1 MAEDRVSYLHSRD
14 PSIDRS
20 RRVCPKKKFKL
31 LDRVAELD
39 ADFNDDDYDENNENS
54 SSTANSSEQVKN
66 GGLINSFGGSQQSI
80 DSSDSGATVYLR
92 LRPLPKPSPLYTV
105 ENNVLKVHNIEQS
118 TTNNKDLTEKHYEF
132 SNIFDNDASQH
143 DIYETCV
150 RSYIDNDESLTLLT
164 YGTSGSG
171 KTFTMH
177 GDNMNAGIIP
187 RAIEHIFTRYKYMI
201 SSTPGVKFDKGNIM
215 LVDESNYPVEERL
228 RARFI
233 SGDTMHQMN
242 DVDVDVKREH
252 DFESIT
258 VGKESVVI
266 WLSFAEIYNENV
278 YDLLSVNEKRPNKPR
293 KNLKI
298 ISNQSNA
305 FIKDLTSVNVRTA
318 QEAYAVFS
326 AGLEQ
331 ANTASTNINMNSS
344 RSHCIF
350 MVNVIL
356 YTPPGE
362 FSFCVYKFCD
372 LAGSERLKKTEN
384 VGNRLKEAQRINCSL
399 LVLGRCLD
407 LLYANQ
413 QKKSKEVVPFRE
425 SKLTLLLQKSLM
437 GREKITTIV
446 NMMPKT
452 EFIEENLHVLHFAS
466 IAQKIVFKPP
476 KPLAAPIAAAAAPK
490 RRSTRFSWFV
500 ARDQTSK
507 YYIAEED
514 VLSLREEIDELQI
527 ENERLLDVME
537 KQRQEAIRNEQTIR
551 TTLVSDFEKQM
562 QNTNELWE
570 QRLNWI
576 EQKDNE
582 KVGFDFQTIYFM
594 DRSFLDVIPEH
605 FCRFQ
610 IKRLEEEIEML
621 RKQLSKHQQL
631 AANVIEIDDDDED
644 DAEYDSDESD
654 ESNTN

>member
-20 RRVCPKKKFKL
+20 RRRCPKKKLKL

-39 ADFNDDDYDENNENS
+39 ADFDGNEYDEQNENS
-54 SSTANSSEQVKN
+54 SSTANSSEQTKN
-66 GGLINSFGGSQQSI
+66 GGLSNSFASSQISI
-80 DSSDSGATVYLR
+80 DSCESGATVYLR
-92 LRPLPKPSPLYTV
+92 LRPISKPSPLYTV
-105 ENNVLKVHNIEQS
+105 ENNVLKVHNIELS
-118 TTNNKDLTEKHYEF
+118 STNNKDLAEKHYEF
-132 SNIFDNDASQH
+132 SNVFENNATQR
-143 DIYETCV
+143 DIYETCI
-150 RSYIDNDESLTLLT
+150 RSYIDSDESLTLLT

-177 GDNMNAGIIP
+177 GDEANAGIIP

-215 LVDESNYPVEERL
+215 LVDESNYSVEEQL
-228 RARFI
+228 RARLI
-233 SGDTMHQMN
+233 AADPARRLN
-242 DVDVDVKREH
+242 DAGIEQEH
-252 DFESIT
+252 EFEAIT

-278 YDLLSVNEKRPNKPR
+278 YDLLSVHEKRPNKPR

-298 ISNQSNA
+298 IANEGNA

-318 QEAYAVFS
+318 QEAYAVFN

-331 ANTASTNINMNSS
+331 VNTAATNININSS

-356 YTPPGE
+356 CTPPGE

-384 VGNRLKEAQRINCSL
+384 VGNRLKEAQRINSSL

-425 SKLTLLLQKSLM
+425 SKLTMLLQKSLM

-476 KPLAAPIAAAAAPK
+476 KPLAPPIAAAATK

-500 ARDQTSK
+500 TRDQTSK
-507 YYIAEED
+507 FYIAEED
-514 VLSLREEIDELQI
+514 VFSLREEIDELQA
-527 ENERLLDVME
+527 ENEQLLDAMD
-537 KQRQEAIRNEQTIR
+537 KQRQEAVRNEQLIR
-551 TTLVSDFEKQM
+551 TTLVNDFEKQM

-576 EQKDNE
+576 EEKNNE
-582 KVGFDFQTIYFM
+582 KVSFDRHIAFN
-594 DRSFLDVIPEH
+594 S
-605 FCRFQ
+605 
-610 IKRLEEEIEML
+610 
-621 RKQLSKHQQL
+621 
-631 AANVIEIDDDDED
+631 
-644 DAEYDSDESD
+644 
-654 ESNTN
+654 

>member
-39 ADFNDDDYDENNENS
+39 ADFDDNECNENNENS
-54 SSTANSSEQVKN
+54 SSIANSSEQARS
-66 GGLINSFGGSQQSI
+66 GALSNSFGGSQVSI
-80 DSSDSGATVYLR
+80 DSCDSGATVYLR
-92 LRPLPKPSPLYTV
+92 LRPISKPSSLYAV

-132 SNIFDNDASQH
+132 SNIFENDASQH

-177 GDNMNAGIIP
+177 GDEMNAGIIP
-187 RAIEHIFTRYKYMI
+187 RAIEHLFTRYKYMI
-201 SSTPGVKFDKGNIM
+201 SSTPGVKFDRGNIM
-215 LVDESNYPVEERL
+215 LVDESNYPLEEKL
-228 RARFI
+228 RSRFI
-233 SGDTMHQMN
+233 NTDSAHRMD
-242 DVDVDVKREH
+242 DVRIKKEH

-298 ISNQSNA
+298 ISNEGNA

-331 ANTASTNINMNSS
+331 VNTASTNININSS

-350 MVNVIL
+350 MMNVIL

-384 VGNRLKEAQRINCSL
+384 VGNRLKEAQRINSSL

-407 LLYANQ
+407 LVYVNQ
-413 QKKSKEVVPFRE
+413 QKKTKEVVPFRE
-425 SKLTLLLQKSLM
+425 SKLTMLLQKSLM

-466 IAQKIVFKPP
+466 IAQKIVYKPP
-476 KPLAAPIAAAAAPK
+476 KPLAPPIAAIASK

-500 ARDQTSK
+500 MRDQTSK
-507 YYIAEED
+507 FYIAEED
-514 VLSLREEIDELQI
+514 VFSLREEIDQLQS
-527 ENERLLDVME
+527 E
-537 KQRQEAIRNEQTIR
+537 K
-551 TTLVSDFEKQM
+551 
-562 QNTNELWE
+562 
-570 QRLNWI
+570 
-576 EQKDNE
+576 
-582 KVGFDFQTIYFM
+582 
-594 DRSFLDVIPEH
+594 
-605 FCRFQ
+605 
-610 IKRLEEEIEML
+610 
-621 RKQLSKHQQL
+621 
-631 AANVIEIDDDDED
+631 
-644 DAEYDSDESD
+644 
-654 ESNTN
+654 

>member
-20 RRVCPKKKFKL
+20 RRICPKKKFKL
-31 LDRVAELD
+31 LDRVAELN
-39 ADFNDDDYDENNENS
+39 ADIDDNEYEENNENL
-54 SSTANSSEQVKN
+54 SSTANSSEQAKSSV
-66 GGLINSFGGSQQSI
+66 LLNSFGGSQASI
-80 DSSDSGATVYLR
+80 DSCDSGATVYLR
-92 LRPLPKPSPLYTV
+92 LRPIPKPSPLYTV
-105 ENNVLKVHNIEQS
+105 ENNVLKVHNIEQA
-118 TTNNKDLTEKHYEF
+118 TTNNKDLAEKHYEF
-132 SNIFDNDASQH
+132 SNVFENGATQH
-143 DIYETCV
+143 EIYETCV

-177 GDNMNAGIIP
+177 GDETNAGIIP
-187 RAIEHIFTRYKYMI
+187 RAIEHIFMRYKYMI
-201 SSTPGVKFDKGNIM
+201 SATPGVKFDKGNII
-215 LVDESNYPVEERL
+215 LVDESNYSVEEKL
-228 RARFI
+228 RARLI
-233 SGDTMHQMN
+233 ITDSAHRVN
-242 DVDVDVKREH
+242 DPGIGIQQEH
-252 DFESIT
+252 AFESIT

-278 YDLLSVNEKRPNKPR
+278 YDLLGVNEKRPNKPR

-298 ISNQSNA
+298 ISNEGNA
-305 FIKDLTSVNVRTA
+305 FIKDLTAVNVRTA
-318 QEAYAVFS
+318 QEAYAVFN

-331 ANTASTNINMNSS
+331 VNTASTNINVNSS

-362 FSFCVYKFCD
+362 FNFCVYKFCD

-384 VGNRLKEAQRINCSL
+384 IGNRLKEAQRINGSL

-446 NMMPKT
+446 NMMPKMD
-452 EFIEENLHVLHFAS
+452 FIEENLHVLHFAS

-476 KPLAAPIAAAAAPK
+476 KPLVPPRAAAAPK

-500 ARDQTSK
+500 TRDQTSK
-507 YYIAEED
+507 FFIAEED
-514 VLSLREEIDELQI
+514 AYSLREEIDELQVEI
-527 ENERLLDVME
+527 DRLVGLME
-537 KQRQEAIRNEQTIR
+537 KQRQEAVRNEQLIR

-562 QNTNELWE
+562 QDTNELWE

-576 EQKDNE
+576 EEKDNE
-582 KVGFDFQTIYFM
+582 KVSSNRSIAIQSLGKYSNLHICFPRFLDQTIGRGER
-594 DRSFLDVIPEH
+594 DAS
-605 FCRFQ
+605 Q
-610 IKRLEEEIEML
+610 
-621 RKQLSKHQQL
+621 
-631 AANVIEIDDDDED
+631 ANEQ
-644 DAEYDSDESD
+644 
-654 ESNTN
+654 T